1 MLTNLPQHSSHA
13 QGTPPLTL
21 QIIPAPSTPV
31 SLSGFQGQSGTTDR
45 TACRPGSPLSQPT
58 HHVRSPSSGIDS
70 AIDGL
75 ESLRQAAQRAS
86 QRVVRNWRQ
95 ESTLQETFSKET
107 LRYASP
113 LAPLRERDEIA
124 LAAWFQREDI
134 HEIETDI
141 AAHLLKLLPEPCWED
156 NPLDFLKEFL

>member
-1 MLTNLPQHSSHA
+1 M
-13 QGTPPLTL
+13 
-21 QIIPAPSTPV
+21 
-31 SLSGFQGQSGTTDR
+31 
-45 TACRPGSPLSQPT
+45 
-58 HHVRSPSSGIDS
+58 
-70 AIDGL
+70 
-75 ESLRQAAQRAS
+75 
-86 QRVVRNWRQ
+86 
-95 ESTLQETFSKET
+95 QETFSKET